1 MNESFLHYI
10 WQFQY
15 FDKKDLCTSTGEQII
30 VLNPGFRNSHS
41 GPDFYDAQL
50 KLDAIEWA
58 GSVEIH
64 IYSSGWREHNH
75 QEDEAYEN
83 VVLHVVWEENE
94 KVIRKDGTL
103 MPTLEL
109 KSRVAPAFLL
119 QFKRIVYS
127 RSKIP
132 CANAIGAVPPS

>member
-15 FDKKDLCTSTGEQII
+15 FDKKDLCTSTGERIT
-30 VLNPGFRNSHS
+30 VLNPGFKNTHA
-41 GPDFYDAQL
+41 GPDFYNAQL

-64 IYSSGWREHNH
+64 IYSSGWREHKH
-75 QEDEAYEN
+75 QEDQAYEN

-94 KVIRKDGTL
+94 TIIRKDGTQL
-103 MPTLEL
+103 PTLEL
-109 KSRVAPAFLL
+109 KQRVAPGFLL
-119 QFKRIVYS
+119 QYKRIVHS
-127 RSKIP
+127 RT
-132 CANAIGAVPPS
+132 